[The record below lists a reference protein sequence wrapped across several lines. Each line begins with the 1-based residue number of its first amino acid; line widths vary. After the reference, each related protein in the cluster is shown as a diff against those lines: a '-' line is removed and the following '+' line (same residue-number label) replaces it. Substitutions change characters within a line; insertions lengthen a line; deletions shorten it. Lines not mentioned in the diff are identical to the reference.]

1 VSDVSLLSQ
10 EIVGRNEVREEKA
23 LPICRSGANL
33 VNMMDL
39 RRRSSVN
46 NANSHLG
53 HASHAPTVECAVP
66 SSCTGG
72 RNSLGRFG
80 AKPGGRSCTDGER
93 FDAALRR
100 ATVCYWLMRPAGL
113 GRSETVGNRAEIG
126 QLRTVGTALRQRSFT
141 QRHLVTRRLV
151 LCTPSDDR
159 RPQYNPYPPGWN
171 RAHPPS
177 SIRTARSSSEQPC
190 VETPGPLG

>member
-66 SSCTGG
+66 SSCDGG

-100 ATVCYWLMRPAGL
+100 ATVCLANATGRFGSRSCENTMLFQIAGSSDPSPSENNRIQSVLRGRYFARSLPNLFSHGL
-113 GRSETVGNRAEIG
+113 GR
-126 QLRTVGTALRQRSFT
+126 
-141 QRHLVTRRLV
+141 
-151 LCTPSDDR
+151 
-159 RPQYNPYPPGWN
+159 
-171 RAHPPS
+171 
-177 SIRTARSSSEQPC
+177 
-190 VETPGPLG
+190 